1 MEIKFSTHPEA
12 PSFFYDSKRFPE
24 IFSFKE
30 FQRKK
35 FRLFADYGN
44 GSEWPTFGRQKF
56 SLRLRTNS
64 ALKNPDSA
72 SDCVFLL
79 AFMYLFHGNYTSQL
93 AWREV
98 LKTDNVH
105 S

>member
-44 GSEWPTFGRQKF
+44 GSE
-56 SLRLRTNS
+56 
-64 ALKNPDSA
+64 
-72 SDCVFLL
+72 
-79 AFMYLFHGNYTSQL
+79 
-93 AWREV
+93 
-98 LKTDNVH
+98 
-105 S
+105 